1 MENEM
6 QTTPE
11 TQPEVA
17 NCEANNIVKCLNCGN
32 EFEGHY
38 CPECGQSADTGRFTI
53 KLILE
58 NLQTAILGRDGGVW
72 FTLKS
77 LFTRPG
83 AMVVDDGKRKRYF
96 SPFPMLFLTL
106 TVYILLFSFTGSR
119 EYTKELE
126 DIRVEKT
133 DAAKSDTTVSY
144 SELENKEPIKQET
157 YNRLT
162 QYLGD
167 VFRFYNN
174 YYTAV
179 FMLTLPIFLF
189 ATRVWYGKNNRKH
202 YYQAEYLV
210 AIVYSMVMVVLFRCL
225 VSLVYLFSESASDTI
240 SVFAPLVIIAA
251 FTACFNKML
260 GFSIAKTA
268 WRSLLAIVLYYII
281 LGIFLLSIFL
291 ILVVFVFLIVKRQ
304 QG

>member
-1 MENEM
+1 M

-11 TQPEVA
+11 TQPEVSD
-17 NCEANNIVKCLNCGN
+17 CEANNIVKCLNCGN

-38 CPECGQSADTGRFTI
+38 CPECGQSADAGRFTI
-53 KLILE
+53 ELILE

-83 AMVVDDGKRKRYF
+83 AMVVDILDGKRRRYF

-119 EYTKELE
+119 EYAKELE
-126 DIRVEKT
+126 TLSVEKA
-133 DAAKSDTTVSY
+133 DVAKSDTTVSY
-144 SELENKEPIKQET
+144 TELDIKETVKEET

-162 QYLGD
+162 QYLGTAS
-167 VFRFYNN
+167 RFYNN
-174 YYTAV
+174 YYTTI
-179 FMLTLPIFLF
+179 FMLTLPFFLF
-189 ATRVWYGKNNRKH
+189 ATRVWYGKNNRKR

-210 AIVYSMVMVVLFRCL
+210 TIVYSMVMVVLFRCL

-240 SVFAPLVIIAA
+240 SGFVPLVIIAA
-251 FTACFNKML
+251 FTACFHKML

-268 WRSLLAIVLYYII
+268 WRSFLAIVLYYII
-281 LGIFLLSIFL
+281 LGIFLLSIL
-291 ILVVFVFLIVKRQ
+291 SILVVFVFLIVKRQ

>member
-1 MENEM
+1 MRCKLRLR
-6 QTTPE
+6 PS
-11 TQPEVA
+11 PRSP
-17 NCEANNIVKCLNCGN
+17 IVKPTTSLNASTAVTSSKATIA
-32 EFEGHY
+32 
-38 CPECGQSADTGRFTI
+38 PSADKALTRDGS
-53 KLILE
+53 ILE

-83 AMVVDDGKRKRYF
+83 AMVVDILDGKRKRYF

-225 VSLVYLFSESASDTI
+225 VSLAYLFSESASDTI